1 MDYPKDAWELL
12 SPRFT
17 DTRRQRMLDVVKKRT
32 EHIRLVVQDI
42 HHPHNV
48 SACIRTAE
56 ACGIQQNDV
65 VTLKESFKPSTV
77 ARGVANWL
85 TINRF
90 YEIKDCIQELRAGG
104 YKIVAGV
111 PRPDAASL
119 YEIPVDQPL
128 AVVFGNEHAGID
140 NAWLDEIDYPFTIPM
155 VGMVESLNISVSAAV
170 TLHHLTKKSRDTV
183 GDKYLISDEKQ
194 KALLNEWACKAVRSY
209 EKELDS
215 LRGNLNH

>member
-1 MDYPKDAWELL
+1 MEYPKDAWELL
-12 SPRFT
+12 NPRFT
-17 DTRRQRMLDVVKKRT
+17 DKRRERMLDIVQKRT

-56 ACGIQQNDV
+56 ACGIQLNDV

-85 TINRF
+85 TINRY
-90 YEIKDCIQELRAGG
+90 YEIKECIKELRKGG
-104 YKIVAGV
+104 YKIVAGIPKPGAV
-111 PRPDAASL
+111 SL
-119 YEIPVDQPL
+119 YDLPVDQPL

-140 NAWLDEIDYPFTIPM
+140 NAWLEEIDYTFTIPM

-170 TLHHLTKKSRDTV
+170 TLHHLTKTARDQL
-183 GDKYLISDEKQ
+183 GDKYTISNEKQ
-194 KALLNEWACKAVRSY
+194 QALLNEWACKGVRSY
-209 EKELDS
+209 ELELEN
-215 LRGNLNH
+215 LRKG